1 MTKKTLT
8 FDAKNPFPVALN
20 TYDDVAQLL
29 ANEVQKNT
37 NILRMPNGELI
48 THPRWG
54 VIDARE
60 IIDNPWTNCNRII
73 VDFPISTIWIET
85 QLLIFGHR
93 SQMPMDGGYSDQIGF
108 VGRITEDNIDGDEA
122 KIEMLIDG
130 LNPYIVPRFVPYM
143 KGVYIT
149 LGPQGIYYYD
159 NSLEVINKSTEAG
172 GKLYGIYANI
182 GATLHERM
190 WLAALIGNP
199 GQVKFTKIGLEE
211 IDSGLS
217 CGDNGEVVTGLIP
230 NDESMV
236 ITKVKEIYEYFW
248 SDNITTGTLHTHTLK
263 AGCVTH
269 TLLQKHFEKIYVM
282 GSDAVYIKSP
292 KPVRAAGREVV
303 VDPGITKVSHPIK
316 NLIGGFKIPSF
327 NEKVYTQ
334 TDFTTYLWKENVWVP
349 PPQYGGNPRI
359 QKSVKH
365 TDQEMQIKTS
375 TFYIEYG
382 HVYGQ
387 SFKPSQKCIGT
398 DIYILLAKTE
408 GGSGTKIRISVY
420 NDDGGVPGS
429 NCKYTED
436 VDTGSMGGGYNWVV
450 MQLETGGSAPYIFED
465 NTIYWVTLKSLNSEA
480 KYTWYCC
487 VSGPPS
493 GHYERG
499 YGYTN
504 DPYWFNAWPGPPQGI
519 MEGPHQWSDFV
530 FDFMV
535 EYYLK
540 DTESWIISNAV
551 ELSGID
557 HWQSFNAGSTTPS
570 GTDVKYYIRA
580 FNWNNPDGDWQAID
594 PGAPIPDDLKFV
606 TKLQWKAVLSSDDY
620 TKTPSLNTIFFYGI
634 CYKETELIGSGFRN
648 DRYYIFAK
656 DSEDTDITLIFSKD
670 GWLQTSLDVDDNLFA
685 VCRHCHEDAEINDI
699 KIAGCGEDFNIYY
712 GCLFKALEYSDEKY
726 RDMPI
731 EIKTGKILLD
741 EIPKKGRKI
750 FKTYQGENVVLKID
764 AEDGTHTFN
773 LADATSEFG
782 IEEINFRTERTKW
795 VECEITAA
803 AKFKLKELSF
813 NYKEFPPSEV

>member
-20 TYDDVAQLL
+20 TYDDKAQLL
-29 ANEVQKNT
+29 LNEVQKNT

-130 LNPYIVPRFVPYM
+130 LNPFVIPRFVPYM

-159 NSLEVINKSTEAG
+159 DSLDVINKSTEVG

-182 GATLHERM
+182 GATLRERM

-217 CGDNGEVVTGLIP
+217 CGDNGEVVTGLVP

-303 VDPGITKVSHPIK
+303 VDPGITKISHPIK

-327 NEKVYTQ
+327 KEKVYVQ

-359 QKSVKH
+359 QKSTK
-365 TDQEMQIKTS
+365 TEDQKAGNKNASLAIDDHKWA
-375 TFYIEYG
+375 
-382 HVYGQ
+382 Q

-398 DIYILLAKTE
+398 DIYIFIAKTA
-408 GGSGTKIRISVY
+408 GGSGTKIRLSVCK
-420 NDDGGVPGS
+420 DQEDAPGDTL
-429 NCKYTED
+429 YTVD
-436 VDTGSMGGGYNWVV
+436 KDTGSMGGSGSWFI
-450 MQLETGGSAPYIFED
+450 MQLELGGSAPYIFEKD
-465 NTIYWVTLKSLNSEA
+465 TPYWIKLENLNSEA
-480 KYTWYCC
+480 DYNWYTHLFWLQPY
-487 VSGPPS
+487 GDEYPR
-493 GHYERG
+493 GHWW
-499 YGYTN
+499 TN
-504 DPYWFNAWPGPPQGI
+504 DPDPEYVPESKIDMTFSFL
-519 MEGPHQWSDFV
+519 M
-530 FDFMV
+530 

-557 HWQSFNAGSTTPS
+557 HWQSFNAGSTKPS
-570 GTDVKYYIRA
+570 GTDIKYYIRA

-656 DSEDTDITLIFSKD
+656 DSEDADITLIFSKN

-699 KIAGCGEDFNIYY
+699 KIVGCGEDFNIYY

-750 FKTYQGENVVLKID
+750 FKTYQGENVVLKLY

-773 LADATSEFG
+773 LADATSGFS
-782 IEEINFRTERTKW
+782 IEEIGFRTERTKW
-795 VECEITAA
+795 FEAEITAQK
-803 AKFKLKELSF
+803 KFKLKEISF
-813 NYKEFPPSEV
+813 DYKEFPPSKV

>member
-29 ANEVQKNT
+29 LNEVQKNT

-130 LNPYIVPRFVPYM
+130 LNPFVIPRFVPYM

-159 NSLEVINKSTEAG
+159 NSLDVINKSTEVG

-182 GATLHERM
+182 GATLRERM

-248 SDNITTGTLHTHTLK
+248 SDDITKGTLHTHTLK

-269 TLLQKHFEKIYVM
+269 TLSQKHFEKIYVM

-292 KPVRAAGREVV
+292 KPVRTAGREVV
-303 VDPGITKVSHPIK
+303 VDPGITKISHPIK
-316 NLIGGFKIPSF
+316 NLISGFKIPSF
-327 NEKVYTQ
+327 NEKVFTQ
-334 TDFTTYLWKENVWVP
+334 TDFTTYLWKQNISLP
-349 PPQYGGNPRI
+349 YGGNPRI
-359 QKSVKH
+359 TKSAKTEDQKM
-365 TDQEMQIKTS
+365 TDTNGSFDIDSIHKWA
-375 TFYIEYG
+375 
-382 HVYGQ
+382 Q

-398 DIYILLAKTE
+398 DVYIKMAKLSA
-408 GGSGTKIRISVY
+408 GSGTEIRISVCK
-420 NDDGGVPGS
+420 DQEGAPG
-429 NCKYTED
+429 
-436 VDTGSMGGGYNWVV
+436 DTIAKKEIDTSSWGSGSGWAIF
-450 MQLETGGSAPYIFED
+450 QLELGEGAPYIFEKD
-465 NTIYWVTLKSLNSEA
+465 TTYWIKLENLSSAVIYKWYFHGATIPGED
-480 KYTWYCC
+480 KY
-487 VSGPPS
+487 P
-493 GHYERG
+493 RG
-499 YGYTN
+499 RFWTDTAFYVNNPEDWKYGDLT
-504 DPYWFNAWPGPPQGI
+504 FLFT
-519 MEGPHQWSDFV
+519 M
-530 FDFMV
+530 

-557 HWQSFNAGSTTPS
+557 HWQSFNAGSTKPS
-570 GTDVKYYIRA
+570 GTDIKYYIRA

-620 TKTPSLNTIFFYGI
+620 TKTPTLNTIFFYGI

-648 DRYYIFAK
+648 NRYYIFAK

-699 KIAGCGEDFNIYY
+699 KIVGCGEDFNIYY

-750 FKTYQGENVVLKID
+750 FKTYQGENVVLKLY

-773 LADATSEFG
+773 LADATSEFN
-782 IEEINFRTERTKW
+782 IEEIGFRTERTKW
-795 VECEITAA
+795 FEAEITAQK
-803 AKFKLKELSF
+803 KFKLKEISF
-813 NYKEFPPSEV
+813 DYKEFPPSEV